1 MCFTHCCVCVRFLI
15 FSPTLQFQSHSED
28 TETLYW
34 ANAPWRYYYCTRM
47 SMCDDGNSFTLKL
60 KVKLAQDLPWTLP
73 HLQDNDI
80 HCILYG
86 SFFSM
91 LIYDRSLLCD
101 ANHSRP
107 ELGKVTLIIQQVQ
120 YFTELQTQIIELIC
134 LQGVYFD
141 RNRICEL
148 FYLVQSKRRQSQRV
162 CRHN

>member
-1 MCFTHCCVCVRFLI
+1 MCFTYCCVRVRFLI
-15 FSPTLQFQSHSED
+15 FSPTLQFQSHSKD

-34 ANAPWRYYYCTRM
+34 VNAPWRYYCTRM
-47 SMCDDGNSFTLKL
+47 SMCDDRNSFTLKL
-60 KVKLAQDLPWTLP
+60 KVKLAQDLPWTRP

-134 LQGVYFD
+134 LQGVYFN
-141 RNRICEL
+141 RNRICEW

-162 CRHN
+162 CRRN